1 MDRAADPAPCANDEF
16 DADVVIVGAGPVGLT
31 LANLLGQHG
40 VNTLVVE
47 RNAHLEG
54 EPRAVTI
61 DDESLRTLQGAGL
74 LDQVLKNV
82 VLGYGVRYFGW
93 NGKPLAAI
101 LPTVQNFGYPKRNA
115 FLQPRLVEAL
125 AEGAARFAQ
134 VRLRFGEALSGLAQ
148 DAGGVTCTLDA
159 ATGGQTRL
167 RARWLV
173 ACDGGRS
180 TVRELCGITLDG
192 MTFDDRWL
200 IVDLAGRTDATR
212 DARTYCDPRRPAIR
226 LPGPHGALRY
236 EFMVR
241 PQDKDE
247 ELLDEAT
254 FRRWIAARVPS
265 DAGLPL
271 VRKAI
276 YGFHARVAQ
285 RWQHGRVLL
294 AGDAAHLTPPFAG
307 QGVNS
312 GIRDAANLAWKLAAV
327 MRWGFAEGLVA
338 TYEPERRPHAT
349 ALIRM
354 ALRIGTFMQPK
365 TMVGARLM
373 QTALRLA
380 CLVPA
385 CRDYILQLRFKPKA
399 ELREG
404 FFQPSARRPSAELL
418 HQPQVEHPERGRVAL
433 DTLLGEGFAVIGW
446 DSASFRAHASAWV
459 PAGAPY
465 RLLALI
471 HQGDDFLPEHA
482 AEPGAESV
490 AESVTPGPT
499 RARDCTGIL
508 AALMARDGAVAL
520 VVRPDRYVYRAVA
533 ADELSRADAQV
544 SARTTD
550 APLPV
555 ESAA

>member
-1 MDRAADPAPCANDEF
+1 MDRATDTLRREGDEF

-40 VNTLVVE
+40 VKTIVVE
-47 RNAHLEG
+47 RNPRLEG

-74 LDQVLKNV
+74 IDKVLKNV

-125 AEGAARFAQ
+125 AEGASRFAH
-134 VRLRFGEALSGLAQ
+134 VRLRLGETVSGLAQ
-148 DAGGVTCTLDA
+148 DAEGVSCTLDA
-159 ATGGQTRL
+159 APGGQTTL

-180 TVRELCGITLDG
+180 TVRELCGIRLDG
-192 MTFDDRWL
+192 TTFDERWL

-241 PQDKDE
+241 PQDRDE
-247 ELLDEAT
+247 DLLDEST
-254 FRRWIAARVPS
+254 FRGWIAARVAS

-327 MRWGFAEGLVA
+327 THWGYADDLMA
-338 TYEPERRPHAT
+338 TYEPERRPHAA

-365 TMVGARLM
+365 TMAGARLM

-385 CRDYILQLRFKPKA
+385 CRDYILQLRFKPKPR
-399 ELREG
+399 LHQG
-404 FFQPSARRPSAELL
+404 YFQASPSRPFAELL
-418 HQPQVEHPERGRVAL
+418 PQPQVEHPELGRVAL

-446 DSASFRAHASAWV
+446 DSPAFRALAHTWV

-465 RLLALI
+465 RVIALI
-471 HQGDDFLPEHA
+471 KRDDDFLPESA
-482 AEPGAESV
+482 AE
-490 AESVTPGPT
+490 TPT
-499 RARDCTGIL
+499 RARDFTGIL
-508 AALMARDGAVAL
+508 ADLMDSDGAVAL

-533 ADELSRADAQV
+533 ADQLRRGDARA
-544 SARTTD
+544 SAHTLAAD
-550 APLPV
+550 LPT